1 MRDSLNVEE
10 IRLGLKDNFSH
21 FPIEV
26 YHTLDSTN
34 VEIKKLARQGAPH
47 GLTVLAEEQTA
58 GRGRLGRN
66 FYSPADT
73 GIYMSILLRPELEG
87 ADAVL
92 ITTAASVAVC
102 RAIRNVLGSE
112 CCIKWVN
119 DVYFGNRKICGILTE
134 AATGTEPGKI
144 DSIIV
149 GIGINYRTKDFP
161 EELEGVA
168 GSVAGES
175 EVPRNNLVAA
185 VLNEFWE
192 IYNHLPEKDFLEE
205 YKACSNVMGRDV
217 RYLENGVW
225 QEAYAR
231 DIDDMGGL
239 VVEVRQPDGSVR
251 QRVLHTGEI
260 TLRVRT

>member
-10 IRLGLKDNFSH
+10 IRLGLETEIAH
-21 FPIEV
+21 LPIEV
-26 YHTLDSTN
+26 YETLGSTN
-34 VEIKKLARQGAPH
+34 VEVKEFARRGALH

-58 GRGRLGRN
+58 GRGRLGRD

-102 RAIRNVLGSE
+102 RAIRNTLGRE

-119 DVYFGNRKICGILTE
+119 DVYFGDRKICGILTE
-134 AATGTEPGKI
+134 AVTGSEPGKI
-144 DSIIV
+144 DAIIV

-161 EELEGVA
+161 EELSGVA

-175 EVPRNNLVAA
+175 DVPRNRLVAA
-185 VLNEFWE
+185 LLNEFWA
-192 IYNHLPEKDFLEE
+192 IYHQLPKKDFLEE
-205 YKACSNVMGRDV
+205 YKACSNVLGRDV
-217 RYLENGVW
+217 RYLENGLW

-231 DIDDMGGL
+231 DIDDKGGL
-239 VVEVRQPDGSVR
+239 VIEVREPDGNVER
-251 QRVLHTGEI
+251 RVLHTGEI